1 MKKVLLLLCTL
12 ALVALSFG
20 SLQAQEIAG
29 TWQGTLP
36 FGKGLRIVAKIANGD
51 AGAIKVTMYS
61 IDQGGQP
68 IPASSASFAG
78 GTLKLEMTVLSAL
91 YEGKMSSDGGTI
103 TGTFTQGGNPVALVL
118 TKATKETAW
127 VIPEPPVQLPPM
139 AADADPS
146 LEVATIKPGIVGAQ
160 GKNYGVQGRTLRLR
174 NFSLTD
180 MLMFAYGMQI
190 KQFVNL
196 PSWADTDK
204 FDVSGR
210 IDIEGRPNDK
220 QIRLMVRKLM
230 TERFALKFNREKRE
244 LSVFALRVAKD
255 GPKLTATAA
264 KPTDGSGAGFRP
276 GMKGGLNYIGRNM
289 TVTEIGDALQ
299 EVLLDRP
306 VANQTEI
313 EGRYDISVTFT
324 PDDSM
329 AGGMLSKLPPPPDGA
344 EAPPSLF
351 VAMPATLGLKLEATK
366 APVDVLVI
374 QHVEKPSEN

>member
-1 MKKVLLLLCTL
+1 MKKILLLLGVVLL
-12 ALVALSFG
+12 AAVSVVSLS
-20 SLQAQEIAG
+20 AQEIAG
-29 TWQGTLP
+29 SWQGTLP
-36 FGKGLRIVAKIANGD
+36 LGKGLRVVAKITNGD
-51 AGAIKVTMYS
+51 GTAVKVVLYS
-61 IDQGGQP
+61 IDQGAQP
-68 IPASSASFAG
+68 IPASTASFSG
-78 GTLKLEMTVLSAL
+78 GTLKMEIVALSAL
-91 YEGKMSSDGGTI
+91 YEGKMSADGGTI

-118 TKATKETAW
+118 TKATKQTAW

-146 LEVATIKPGIVGAQ
+146 LEVATIKPGVPGAQ
-160 GKNYGVQGRTLRLR
+160 GKNYGVQGRTMRLR
-174 NFSLTD
+174 NFSLAD
-180 MLMFAYGMQI
+180 MLMFAYGMQL
-190 KQFVNL
+190 KQFVGL
-196 PSWADTDK
+196 PSWAESDK

-230 TERFALKFNREKRE
+230 TERFALKFTREKRE
-244 LSVFALRVAKD
+244 LSVFAIRVAKD
-255 GPKLTATAA
+255 GPKLTATTA
-264 KPTDGSGAGFRP
+264 KATDGSGAGFRP

-374 QHVEKPSEN
+374 SHVEKPSEN